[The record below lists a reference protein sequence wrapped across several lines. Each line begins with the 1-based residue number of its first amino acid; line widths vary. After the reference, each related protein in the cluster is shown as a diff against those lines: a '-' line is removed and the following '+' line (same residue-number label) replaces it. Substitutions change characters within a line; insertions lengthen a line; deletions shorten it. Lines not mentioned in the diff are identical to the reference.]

1 MRSKHINPIQSLI
14 KCKQEWTPCINFR
27 WRCISII
34 KWSCYTLQILS
45 SQLSLFPVFFFCH
58 IATFKEDCFSIE
70 GGSTFEQSHNC
81 NMVLNPMSE
90 KKRIYLYIQLKR
102 LILIESFYSALL
114 AEWYTTIYGTQIPM
128 DHQKSK
134 TEEMFYEKEKDDLKR
149 R

>member
-1 MRSKHINPIQSLI
+1 MKVYIYNEMELLWPTNSSFITFSFIFFLFLFSFSAI
-14 KCKQEWTPCINFR
+14 
-27 WRCISII
+27 
-34 KWSCYTLQILS
+34 LQHS
-45 SQLSLFPVFFFCH
+45 RK
-58 IATFKEDCFSIE
+58 IAFLLNEDRP
-70 GGSTFEQSHNC
+70 FEQSHNC

-134 TEEMFYEKEKDDLKR
+134 TEEMFYEKEIFISRSFWYTFDDDTC
-149 R
+149 

>member
-1 MRSKHINPIQSLI
+1 MKVYIYNEMELL
-14 KCKQEWTPCINFR
+14 
-27 WRCISII
+27 
-34 KWSCYTLQILS
+34 WSTNS
-45 SQLSLFPVFFFCH
+45 SFTMFFPFYFFFSCFLFCH

-114 AEWYTTIYGTQIPM
+114 AEWYTTIYEPQIPM

-134 TEEMFYEKEKDDLKR
+134 TEEMFYEKEILIARSFFDTLMMMILVNK
-149 R
+149 